1 MLSAAQLSARA
12 KSEVLEKLPFYNL
25 LFRLNMGRQNSPLK
39 THLST
44 RSAETLSRRIDFW
57 REITATLLSDI
68 TSKVFFDHIELEN
81 GIKFDEEVKGF
92 EIKLIKQALELVGG
106 KQAEAAKLLDL
117 KRSTL
122 NWKIKRYN
130 IDLGK

>member
-1 MLSAAQLSARA
+1 
-12 KSEVLEKLPFYNL
+12 
-25 LFRLNMGRQNSPLK
+25 MGRQKSPLK

-106 KQAEAAKLLDL
+106 KQARAAKLLDI

-122 NWKIKRYN
+122 SSKIKRYN